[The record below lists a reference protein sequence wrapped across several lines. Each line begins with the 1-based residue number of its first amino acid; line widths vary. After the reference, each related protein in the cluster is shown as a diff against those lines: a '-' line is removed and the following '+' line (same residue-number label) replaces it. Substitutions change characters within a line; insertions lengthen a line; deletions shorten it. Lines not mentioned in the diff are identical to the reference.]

1 VVILV
6 FNVLDCFTAVKFI
19 GGMFGI

>member
-1 VVILV
+1 VILV

-19 GGMFGI
+19 GGMFGIK